1 MSKTPVSILQ
11 EMMVKQSI
19 TPDYELIHDG
29 GGRHVNTFTYRV
41 TCDGLSATGTG
52 RCKKDAK
59 HEAAKAMLAE
69 IAAHRN
75 YPQLP
80 AATTPTVSP
89 SRSPFHSV
97 PPLPRTSANVPFFN
111 AVGELQ
117 ELCAENNLKEPEY
130 TPIRDVGPPHA
141 RIFTIRCKVSNFEE
155 DGIATTKKQAKH
167 YAAKA
172 MIDRIRGLMNNS
184 NDSYK
189 EKNGEEYS
197 PNSSCNS
204 TIDTET
210 LNRNAEERYR
220 ALVRTKKVNLG
231 SKLSEYHTIWKD
243 SLEADKRNNI
253 LEQLECNFPN
263 EFLDNEPTTYDTVIE
278 NVSELKRILL
288 EIDVMVQ
295 MKDIIAD
302 NCYVMKAI
310 ELNTCPFLT
319 QIGIGRNDVEAS
331 WKALSLLINSVKLL
345 LS

>member
-1 MSKTPVSILQ
+1 
-11 EMMVKQSI
+11 MMVKQSI

-141 RIFTIRCKVSNFEE
+141 RIFTIRCKVSNFEDKTLYRNICILFNNYE
-155 DGIATTKKQAKH
+155 STFLKIFLSNCFYALAGIINYWSIFVPH
-167 YAAKA
+167 F
-172 MIDRIRGLMNNS
+172 
-184 NDSYK
+184 
-189 EKNGEEYS
+189 
-197 PNSSCNS
+197 
-204 TIDTET
+204 
-210 LNRNAEERYR
+210 YR
-220 ALVRTKKVNLG
+220 
-231 SKLSEYHTIWKD
+231 
-243 SLEADKRNNI
+243 
-253 LEQLECNFPN
+253 
-263 EFLDNEPTTYDTVIE
+263 
-278 NVSELKRILL
+278 
-288 EIDVMVQ
+288 
-295 MKDIIAD
+295 
-302 NCYVMKAI
+302 
-310 ELNTCPFLT
+310 
-319 QIGIGRNDVEAS
+319 
-331 WKALSLLINSVKLL
+331 
-345 LS
+345 